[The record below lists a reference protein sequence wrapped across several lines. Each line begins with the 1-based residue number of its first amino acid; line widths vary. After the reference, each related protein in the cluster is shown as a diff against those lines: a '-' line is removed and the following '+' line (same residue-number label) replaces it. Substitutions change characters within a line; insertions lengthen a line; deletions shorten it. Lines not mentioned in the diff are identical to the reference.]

1 MFFVIASCAS
11 NETQTTS
18 SSIPA
23 PDIGLPI
30 PAPSDSYLELT
41 APKGWNT
48 FKTDESIT
56 LMVSNIS
63 DKQII
68 VDQDFGAR
76 IFVFNNDSWVEIGNK
91 GIYADGPI
99 IILEPN
105 KKFSPEK
112 IGAAFVLPDLPDI
125 SVPSY
130 VKIFILGSVFED
142 EKKIEDVVSYID
154 IELTP

>member
-1 MFFVIASCAS
+1 MYFVIASCTS
-11 NETQTTS
+11 NETQITPS
-18 SSIPA
+18 SSIPP

-48 FKTDESIT
+48 FKTGESIT
-56 LMVSNIS
+56 LMVNNIS
-63 DKQII
+63 DKQIV

-76 IFVFNNDSWVEIGNK
+76 IFVFKNDSWVEIGNK
-91 GIYADGPI
+91 GIYADGPV

-105 KKFSPEK
+105 KDFSPEK
-112 IGAAFVLPDLPDI
+112 IGAAFVLPDI
-125 SVPSY
+125 SVSSY
-130 VKIFILGSVFED
+130 LKIFILGSVFEN
-142 EKKIEDVVSYID
+142 EKKTEDVVSYID